1 MEIPLRRNR
10 GEFQRPPQG
19 EFRALAARKSDDTAE
34 KVQPAANSEHF
45 RSAPRTCQLPRGR
58 LNVQWVSVVGGH
70 SSAGGRPMSDMRRR
84 EFIALVGGGS
94 LLLAAKIRRA
104 LGQQSAKIP
113 RIGILDDAP
122 MWQPFR
128 QALRELGY
136 VEGQNIA
143 YEYRYGEGAPD
154 RLATVA
160 AELVRRPA
168 DLIATYGTAATY
180 AAKEATAT
188 IPIVMIG
195 VGDPVRSGLVASLA
209 RPGGNITGNTVL
221 SPDLG
226 PKRLQ
231 ILREVIA
238 KVKRVIYLANPD
250 NASNVAAL
258 AQTKIAASAAGT
270 VLIPVEVRAVGDF
283 EPAFA
288 AIMRERPDAILVSND
303 PFHQLHVG
311 RIIEFLTKNRLPG
324 MFQSKEGVVAGGFI
338 GYAPNLPDLFR
349 RAAGYV
355 HKILQGPNPAGLPV
369 ELPTKF
375 DLAVNLKSAKA
386 LGLELTPTFIARA
399 DEVIE

>member
-1 MEIPLRRNR
+1 
-10 GEFQRPPQG
+10 
-19 EFRALAARKSDDTAE
+19 
-34 KVQPAANSEHF
+34 
-45 RSAPRTCQLPRGR
+45 
-58 LNVQWVSVVGGH
+58 
-70 SSAGGRPMSDMRRR
+70 MSDMRRR
-84 EFIALVGGGS
+84 EFTALVGGVG
-94 LLLAAKIRRA
+94 LLLAAKARRA
-104 LGQQSAKIP
+104 RGQQPAKIP

-136 VEGQNIA
+136 VEGLNVA

-160 AELVRRPA
+160 AELVRRPV
-168 DLIATYGTAATY
+168 DLIATYGTPATY
-180 AAKEATAT
+180 AAKEATPT

-195 VGDPVRSGLVASLA
+195 VGDPVRAGLVESLA

-231 ILREVIA
+231 ILREVVA
-238 KVKRVIYLANPD
+238 NVRRVVYLANPD
-250 NASNVAAL
+250 NASNMAAL
-258 AQTKIAASAAGT
+258 AETKIAASEAGI

-283 EPAFA
+283 DPAFA

-303 PFHQLHVG
+303 PFHQLHIG
-311 RIIEFLTKNRLPG
+311 RIIEFLAKNRLPA
-324 MFQSKEGVVAGGFI
+324 MFQSKESVTAGGFI
-338 GYAPNLPDLFR
+338 AYGPSLPDLFG
-349 RAAGYV
+349 RAASYV
-355 HKILQGPNPAGLPV
+355 HRILQGTKPADLPV

-375 DLAVNLKSAKA
+375 DLAVNLKTAKA